1 MATKNKITA
10 KVYVTIDGRTSVGS
24 RAIDALTKRFKKLNR
39 DKRKCAHDVL
49 NKYAIK
55 IQRTAKRNLKKKPV
69 RFDDG
74 RLMGSIHIFVS
85 TLYEARLAAQVY
97 TNLGYAPF
105 VHWGT
110 GIHGTSPEGG
120 HRRTPWV
127 YWDEKRQSYF
137 FTRGMMPN
145 PFLLDAFETHHKKFI
160 IDIKKCLSDPS

>member
-10 KVYVTIDGRTSVGS
+10 QVFVTIDGRTSVGS
-24 RAIDALTKRFKKLNR
+24 AAITALTKRLKRASR
-39 DKRKCAHDVL
+39 DRRKCARDVL

-55 IQRTAKRNLKKKPV
+55 IQRTAKRNLKKRPV
-69 RFDDG
+69 RFDEG
-74 RLMGSIHIFVS
+74 ILSGSIKTFVS
-85 TLYEARLAAQVY
+85 TLLEVRLGAQVF

-110 GIHGTSPEGG
+110 GIHGESPEGG

-127 YWDEKRQSYF
+127 YWDEKHQRF
-137 FTRGMMPN
+137 VFTRGMKPN

-160 IDIKKCLSDPS
+160 IDMKKCLSDPS